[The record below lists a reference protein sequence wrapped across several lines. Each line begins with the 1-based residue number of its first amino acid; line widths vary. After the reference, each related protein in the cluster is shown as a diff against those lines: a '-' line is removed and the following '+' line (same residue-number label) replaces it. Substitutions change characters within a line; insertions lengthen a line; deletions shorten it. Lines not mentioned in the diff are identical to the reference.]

1 MLSFLF
7 CKKANV
13 PTAPAVNPVKA
24 DKTVDVSTVVVE
36 VNAPPDNDKPLPTV
50 ISSIAPVD
58 AVVLPKILALVIVI
72 EDEPTAPEPAADR
85 LVLAP
90 ESVVLAVPPL
100 AIGNVLVIPVSRD
113 NCPEEFTLLAS
124 CERLKATVM
133 RHLF

>member
-1 MLSFLF
+1 MSLLF

-13 PTAPAVNPVKA
+13 PTAPAVKPTKA
-24 DKTVDVSTVVVE
+24 DKTADVSTVAVE
-36 VNAPPDNDKPLPTV
+36 VKVPADKDNPLPTV

-72 EDEPTAPEPAADR
+72 DDEPTAPEPAADK

-100 AIGNVLVIPVSRD
+100 AIGNVLVIPVPRD
-113 NCPEEFTLLAS
+113 N
-124 CERLKATVM
+124 
-133 RHLF
+133 